1 MTTRTRIAA
10 ALAATAITLT
20 ATPAHA
26 IELPPCSHETWQT
39 CHTPTP
45 SHHHRHHRRGHHR

>member
-1 MTTRTRIAA
+1 VTTRTRIAA